1 MKKLLFNLTFQVNV
15 NADAASTVDAI
26 EAINNELVRRG
37 YSMNETATS
46 ATRSSPASKQV
57 QGPLEKH
64 WCAERDVRG
73 VRRTDGR
80 TSEQQAEYN
89 LRHYLGY
96 NDEEIQEIIAK
107 APPVSTSNEEISPQL
122 GIVEEN
128 GSDDEETVDEKDL
141 M

>member
-1 MKKLLFNLTFQVNV
+1 MKKLLFNLTFQINPD
-15 NADAASTVDAI
+15 ADAATTVDAI
-26 EAINNELVRRG
+26 EAINDELARRG
-37 YSMNETATS
+37 YSANANVTA
-46 ATRSSPASKQV
+46 ARSSPAPKQV

-89 LRHYLGY
+89 LRHYLDY
-96 NDEEIQEIIAK
+96 KDEEIQEILAN
-107 APPVSTSNEEISPQL
+107 APPVSISTEKISEQL
-122 GIVEEN
+122 GVVQDSE
-128 GSDDEETVDEKDL
+128 DDEDEASL

>member
-1 MKKLLFNLTFQVNV
+1 MKKLLFNLTFQVNPS
-15 NADAASTVDAI
+15 ADAATMVDTI
-26 EAINNELVRRG
+26 EAINDELARRG
-37 YSMNETATS
+37 YSVNET
-46 ATRSSPASKQV
+46 ATRSSPAPKQV

-96 NDEEIQEIIAK
+96 KDEEIQEILDN
-107 APPVSTSNEEISPQL
+107 APPASIPTEKISEQL
-122 GIVEEN
+122 GVVQDSEDSE
-128 GSDDEETVDEKDL
+128 DEASL